1 MSANDVADTLDNALC
16 FTELGR
22 VKVRHKPRLSSNN
35 SPGYLVG
42 ELADYLQEN
51 GMTHAWGSAYQ
62 PRPQSK
68 IERWHQS
75 IKNQILLNNYYLLV
89 SYMNIFSDLS
99 VTKTVSTIMN
109 H

>member
-1 MSANDVADTLDNALC
+1 MWLTPSIMHCALPNWAGLR
-16 FTELGR
+16 F
-22 VKVRHKPRLSSNN
+22 RHKPRLSSNN

-75 IKNQILLNNYYLLV
+75 MKNQILLNNYYLPSELHEHLQTI
-89 SYMNIFSDLS
+89 YQLLKPLALS
-99 VTKTVSTIMN
+99 
-109 H
+109 

>member
-1 MSANDVADTLDNALC
+1 MAWRLCTSMSANDVADTLDNALC

-75 IKNQILLNNYYLLV
+75 IKNQILLNNYYLPSELHEHLQRFI
-89 SYMNIFSDLS
+89 SY
-99 VTKTVSTIMN
+99 
-109 H
+109 